1 MKIKKISFGLLIS
14 ILSLSPMTA
23 FAIDYPTGLRTIT
36 RVGCHIN
43 NNICFAN
50 LAGDPVGVPGTCE
63 ATSVRWE
70 TTNPNGQEMLSM
82 VMAAYVAGKKMEFQV
97 DACFVPQP
105 NYPSFRWA
113 ITE

>member
-1 MKIKKISFGLLIS
+1 MKIKKIILSLFIS
-14 ILSLSPMTA
+14 ILSLSPATV

-43 NNICFAN
+43 SNICFAN
-50 LAGDPVGVPGTCE
+50 LAGDFVGVPSQCE

-70 TTNPNGQEMLSM
+70 TTNPNGKEMLSM
-82 VMAAYVAGKKMEFQV
+82 IMAAYVAGKKIDFMI
-97 DACFVPQP
+97 DSCFGPQP
-105 NYPSFRWA
+105 TFPTFRYA